1 MKTGQSLPHLEIMLV
16 QRWNCAIT
24 IGCCIVTHLGSGR
37 TGGSRLA
44 NVLSAEG
51 LMTAAYCYLATVSG
65 LVSAT
70 RMTSLAFLLSYCL
83 RLSIDH

>member
-1 MKTGQSLPHLEIMLV
+1 MHGQRAVVAVIHP
-16 QRWNCAIT
+16 
-24 IGCCIVTHLGSGR
+24 GLGHM
-37 TGGSRLA
+37 GGSRLA
-44 NVLSAEG
+44 NVPNVEG
-51 LMTAAYCYLATVSG
+51 WTTAARCCPATVSG